1 MEGNTDTKQFDR
13 IVITG
18 VPMKLKNKIER
29 IAAKKGIT
37 VSAYL
42 KPKLNDFIEEE
53 ERRMFPRG

>member
-1 MEGNTDTKQFDR
+1 MENEEKQFDR

-18 VPMKLKNKIER
+18 VPKKVKNKVER

-53 ERRMFPRG
+53 ERRMFPKG

>member
-1 MEGNTDTKQFDR
+1 MENEEKQFDR

-18 VPMKLKNKIER
+18 VPKKVKNKVKR
-29 IAAKKGIT
+29 IASKKGIT

-53 ERRMFPRG
+53 ERRIFPKG